1 MGGWRFHCNWCN
13 EGDLLKAIARKPLAD
28 RMLGMHVM
36 DKHSNKTEV
45 RVLMNSIIAAGGLA
59 ALQNTTGAAEIEA
72 PVDKE
77 QESSS

>member
-28 RMLGMHVM
+28 KMLGIHVM

-45 RVLMNSIIAAGGLA
+45 A
-59 ALQNTTGAAEIEA
+59 ALLTVTRDLFAEQNTTEGAEVEA
-72 PVDKE
+72 PP
-77 QESSS
+77 ESSS